1 MSQASSNGDDSKSTF
16 WKQIFD
22 IKNTIAAVTLQ
33 ITSRV
38 LQNAAQIDDIQQHR
52 RRNCL
57 IFHGL
62 EDIPKPKRNPQ
73 NESETLH
80 LTYMDFEKYM
90 VNKINSLNLRIKISG
105 KDIDTAHP
113 LKTGSGKTLMIVKFA
128 RRNVKHIVYASKKHL
143 KDQDLKLSITEALTT
158 KRLKLVKL
166 AEEKFGKK
174 SVGSIEGKVFVYIGD
189 TRKYICNEE
198 EIYNLQ
204 KWLGFSCKYLRITQ
218 QFS

>member
-1 MSQASSNGDDSKSTF
+1 MMSQASSNGDDSKSTL
-16 WKQIFD
+16 WKQMLD

-33 ITSRV
+33 IEEITSRV
-38 LQNAAQIDDIQQHR
+38 LQNAAQIDDIQQYQ

-73 NESETLH
+73 NESETINP
-80 LTYMDFEKYM
+80 TYVDFEKYM
-90 VNKINSLNLRIKISG
+90 VNKINSLNLGIKISG

-113 LKTGSGKTLMIVKFA
+113 LKTGSGKTPMIVKFA
-128 RRNVKHIVYASKKHL
+128 RRNVKHTIYASKKHL
-143 KDQDLKLSITEALTT
+143 KDQDLKLGITEALTT

-166 AEEKFGKK
+166 AKEKFGKK

-189 TRKYICNEE
+189 TRKYISNEE

-204 KWLGFSCKYLRITQ
+204 K
-218 QFS
+218 